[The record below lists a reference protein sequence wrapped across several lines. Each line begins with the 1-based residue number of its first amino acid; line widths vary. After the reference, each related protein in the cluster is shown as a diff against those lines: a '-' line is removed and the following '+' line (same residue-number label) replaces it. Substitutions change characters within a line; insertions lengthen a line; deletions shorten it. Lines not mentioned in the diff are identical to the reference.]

1 MLLSLIAKTFIQ
13 SKFVPGYFTAKLTS
27 LLETPLIPAD
37 FSGKYPT
44 KTGSLMMPGIKGI
57 K

>member
-1 MLLSLIAKTFIQ
+1 MLLSFIGEIFIQ
-13 SKFVPGYFTAKLTS
+13 TISAPFYFTAELTG
-27 LLETPLIPAD
+27 LLKTPLIPAG